1 MTGETEPLVKTV
13 GPNPG
18 GQPGAVLS
26 DGVKVNGGVSLV
38 HRVGQKT
45 IVGNLLRRLGHG
57 LSLSVEELSEVIRG
71 RHEEKWVVVEV
82 VFEELKTVEQG

>member
-1 MTGETEPLVKTV
+1 MTGETAPLVKTV

-26 DGVKVNGGVSLV
+26 DGIKVNGGFSLTQ
-38 HRVGQKT
+38 RVGQKT

-82 VFEELKTVEQG
+82 VVGKLRSVERG